1 MSAVIVNPGYRPQAS
16 LRASEL
22 GSARGLAGR
31 EAQRGS
37 SPAHP
42 PRQGR
47 VHVARRDPARAVGA
61 RRRALGAGGAA
72 ADAEGAGVGAGLEYV
87 TVDAGA
93 SLWEIAVAIDP
104 SADPR
109 VVIDE
114 IVRLNGLDDA
124 VIEPGQRLAVPN
136 AG

>member
-1 MSAVIVNPGYRPQAS
+1 MSAAIVNPGFRPQAS
-16 LRASEL
+16 LRATE
-22 GSARGLAGR
+22 AVAGR
-31 EAQRGS
+31 D
-37 SPAHP
+37 AH
-42 PRQGR
+42 RARLRLTRRGR
-47 VHVARRDPARAVGA
+47 VVFTTLASIPLVLW
-61 RRRALGAGGAA
+61 ALVSVLSAGGAA
-72 ADAEGAGVGAGLEYV
+72 ADAEGAAVGTGLAYV

-93 SLWEIAVAIDP
+93 SLWEIAVAVDP

-114 IVRLNGLDDA
+114 IVRLNGLDDV

>member
-16 LRASEL
+16 LRASEPM
-22 GSARGLAGR
+22 AAR
-31 EAQRGS
+31 EAQPVRL
-37 SPAHP
+37 
-42 PRQGR
+42 RLTRRGR
-47 VHVARRDPARAVGA
+47 VVFTSLAAIPLVLWALVAV
-61 RRRALGAGGAA
+61 LSAGGAA
-72 ADAEGAGVGAGLEYV
+72 ADAEGAGVGAGLAYV

-93 SLWEIAVAIDP
+93 SLWEIAVAVDP